1 MPLQQYLKP
10 ALIGLVFFIAGC
22 EQAVQQQPLLQL
34 SGPTMGSSYNLSVVA
49 PAGGLPAD
57 AQQQIDRLLA
67 DIDQQ
72 FSTWRN
78 DSELARFNQQQG
90 IEPVAVSRELVVVA
104 REALRIG
111 NLSNGA
117 LDVTVGPL
125 LKLWGFDRHH
135 QPEVLPDEAAIAATR
150 ALTGLDKLLVTEA
163 TFAKRVAQLSLDFSA
178 LVAGHAADRLATL
191 IEGWGVNHYLLE
203 VTGEMR
209 VKGMHPA
216 GRPWRI
222 AVEKPV
228 ASGGRSVERVIEL
241 HDIGVATSGDYRNF
255 YEVDGRRYS
264 HTINPQSGKPIDH
277 LMVSVTVLDPSAMT
291 ADGWATALMA
301 MGPEPAKQIAEQ
313 QQLAVLLILK
323 QDGTFIEWSS
333 SAMVPF
339 LATTNNGD

>member
-1 MPLQQYLKP
+1 MRLLQYLKP
-10 ALIGLVFFIAGC
+10 ALTGLVFFIAGC
-22 EQAVQQQPLLQL
+22 EQPVQQQPLLQL
-34 SGPTMGSSYNLSVVA
+34 SGPTMGSSYNLSLVA

-72 FSTWRN
+72 FSTWRD

-90 IEPVAVSRELVVVA
+90 TEPVAVSSELVVVA

-111 NLSNGA
+111 KLSDGA

-125 LKLWGFDRHH
+125 LKLWGFDRHQ
-135 QPEVLPDEAAIAATR
+135 QPEVLPDETAIAAVR
-150 ALTGLDKLLVTEA
+150 AVTGLDKLQVTDS
-163 TFAKRVAQLSLDFSA
+163 TFAKVIPPLSLDFSA
-178 LVAGHAADRLATL
+178 LVAGHAADRLASL
-191 IEGWGVNHYLLE
+191 IDGWGVNHYLLE

-216 GRPWRI
+216 SRPWRI

-228 ASGGRSVERVIEL
+228 AGGGRSVERVIEL
-241 HDIGVATSGDYRNF
+241 RDIGVATSGDYRNF
-255 YEVDGRRYS
+255 YEIDGQRYS

-301 MGPEPAKQIAEQ
+301 VGPEQAKQLAEQ
-313 QQLAVLLILK
+313 QRLAVLLILK
-323 QDGTFIEWSS
+323 QDDAFIEWSS
-333 SAMVPF
+333 SAMAPY
-339 LATTNNGD
+339 LTTINKED